1 MQVFKQ
7 LKKAASMLTV
17 GLMTVTL
24 SGCSIFS
31 DDDEEIKIAPLQ
43 PINQSVTAKI
53 KWQRSVGDGVGDYF
67 SRLNPVVYGDTIF
80 AADRQGR
87 IKAFNKNNGKTIWTQ
102 DLHSLINVNEATEE
116 SWFSGIFSQPFSARI
131 SGGLV
136 ASYDKLY
143 LGTENGDLIA
153 LEAETGELAWR
164 TEVGNEINSDP
175 AVGENRV
182 VIHTTGGKVISFD
195 AASGEQ
201 QWLYEYQ
208 TPMLSIRGSSAP
220 AIANGG
226 VMVGDDNGS
235 ATVLIAKNGQQ
246 AWSQRVGQP
255 TGATEL
261 EALADIDAN
270 PVLVGSVVY
279 MIAYNGELA
288 ALELRSGEVR
298 WKRDYSAFENL
309 LVHGGR
315 IYLTNH
321 ESHIYALNQ
330 QGGIE
335 LWSNNQM
342 FGRKLTGPVWHDGFI
357 ALGDLEGYL
366 HWVDPASGNIEGRY
380 EIGGDGIYAQPIVD
394 GNTLY
399 TQTRDGDLVAIE
411 LTAGN

>member
-7 LKKAASMLTV
+7 LKKSASILTV
-17 GLMTVTL
+17 GLMTVIL

-31 DDDEEIKIAPLQ
+31 DDDEEIKIATLQ
-43 PINQSVTAKI
+43 PINESVAAKV
-53 KWQRSVGDGVGDYF
+53 KWERSVGDGVGDYF
-67 SRLNPVVYGDTIF
+67 SRLNPVVYGDKII

-87 IKAFNKNNGKTIWTQ
+87 IQALDKSNGKKIWTK
-102 DLHSLINVNEATEE
+102 DLHNLINVNEASEE
-116 SWFSGIFSQPFSARI
+116 SWFSGIFSAPFSARI

-136 ASYDKLY
+136 ASYDKIY
-143 LGTENGDLIA
+143 LGTENGDLVA
-153 LEAETGELAWR
+153 LDAETGELVWH
-164 TEVGNEINSDP
+164 TEVGNEINSNP

-182 VIHTTGGKVISFD
+182 VVHTTGGKVISFD
-195 AASGEQ
+195 AASGEE

-208 TPMLSIRGSSAP
+208 TPMLTLRGSSAP
-220 AIANGG
+220 TIANGG
-226 VMVGDDNGS
+226 VMVGDSNGS
-235 ATVLIAKNGQQ
+235 ATVLIAENGQQ
-246 AWSQRVGQP
+246 AWNQPVGQP
-255 TGATEL
+255 SGSTEL

-270 PVLVGSVVY
+270 PVLAGPVIY

-309 LVHGGR
+309 LVRGSR
-315 IYLTNH
+315 IYLTDH

-342 FGRKLTGPVWHDGFI
+342 FGRQLTGPVWHDGHVVV
-357 ALGDLEGYL
+357 GDLEGYL
-366 HWVDPASGNIEGRY
+366 HWLDPDSGDIEGRY
-380 EIGGDGIYAQPIVD
+380 EIGGDGIYAQPVVD

-399 TQTRDGDLVAIE
+399 TQTRDGDIVAIE